1 VKEENQEE
9 LAELIR
15 QMLLSGKL
23 DAESMSKLASLT
35 ANPTLMAAILSE
47 SRFMMEEGEAV
58 NWEMAREQAMKFA
71 RSTAPK
77 TNPQLEV
84 ETKKAFEMAA
94 LWLQEVTDFSN
105 PNPTKFY
112 TRELW
117 VEDALPL
124 YTKLGNPIAENMSKA
139 LGGHL
144 QSLLPE
150 QLHEMIK
157 PATQFIR
164 NAGAAIFA
172 TQLGDMLGKLSTQ
185 TVFNGEM
192 GIPIIERPGIVT
204 ANLENFLE
212 NLETPKS
219 ELLIYIALKEL
230 ALSSLYHSN
239 RWLSEQIVTQI
250 MEFAS
255 GMTVELSGLQQMVQ
269 EIDPT
274 DPEAVEKVME
284 ASGNISSKTPEQELA
299 LKRIETLLALIDGFV
314 DAIAAEAGKR
324 LPSIASA
331 IEMLNRKRVTDA
343 PAERTFRI
351 IIGLQSNPK
360 LRRDAKLMWERLTK
374 EQRDEIWSHPDQLPT
389 REEIEDPDKLVARL
403 NQGGDDFDG
412 ELRKLLGN

>member
-1 VKEENQEE
+1 
-9 LAELIR
+9 
-15 QMLLSGKL
+15 
-23 DAESMSKLASLT
+23 
-35 ANPTLMAAILSE
+35 
-47 SRFMMEEGEAV
+47 
-58 NWEMAREQAMKFA
+58 
-71 RSTAPK
+71 
-77 TNPQLEV
+77 
-84 ETKKAFEMAA
+84 
-94 LWLQEVTDFSN
+94 
-105 PNPTKFY
+105 
-112 TRELW
+112 
-117 VEDALPL
+117 
-124 YTKLGNPIAENMSKA
+124 
-139 LGGHL
+139 
-144 QSLLPE
+144 
-150 QLHEMIK
+150 
-157 PATQFIR
+157 
-164 NAGAAIFA
+164 
-172 TQLGDMLGKLSTQ
+172 MLGKLSTQ

-255 GMTVELSGLQQMVQ
+255 GMTVELSGLQHMVQ

-284 ASGNISSKTPEQELA
+284 SSGNISSKTPERELA